1 MTSSAT
7 ATPSKPHTTVVLRS
21 AILSRLLLLALTL
34 IWRTL
39 LSPYDTSASLNPTC
53 LTHHHHH
60 HRQDPNA
67 PVLFPS
73 LASAIENSVV
83 WDSVYFVRIALC
95 GYEYEQSYAFLPL
108 LPLAI
113 SFISRTGP
121 GWSFSSFH
129 VDYIILFYFNFFAN
143 FSLCAFGTVNR
154 IQSGAGA
161 VRLRDQQHCLCI
173 RGGLFLQV
181 SLIYLGF

>member
-7 ATPSKPHTTVVLRS
+7 TTTAFPSKPHMTLVLRS

-39 LSPYDTSASLNPTC
+39 LAPYDTSAPLNPSC
-53 LTHHHHH
+53 LTHHH
-60 HRQDPNA
+60 RRDPNA
-67 PVLFPS
+67 PILFPS
-73 LASAIENSVV
+73 LASAIENGVV
-83 WDSVYFVRIALC
+83 WDSVFFLRICQC

-113 SFISRTGP
+113 SFLSRTGL

-129 VDYIILFYFNFFAN
+129 IYDFILFLICNF
-143 FSLCAFGTVNR
+143 C
-154 IQSGAGA
+154 
-161 VRLRDQQHCLCI
+161 
-173 RGGLFLQV
+173 
-181 SLIYLGF
+181 